1 MELIVY
7 LSGEI
12 HTGWRLE
19 IIKKSNDLKLPIK
32 FTEPETNH
40 QLSDN
45 CGNMI
50 LGEEENNFWK
60 DNKSAK
66 MNSIKTKQLI
76 EKSDVVVVRFGEKYK
91 QWNAAFDAGYA
102 VAHSKSLIIIHND
115 EQQHALKEIDANALV
130 VAKNIDEVV
139 KTFRYITQ
147 GKI

>member
-12 HTGWRLE
+12 HTDWRLE

-66 MNSIKTKQLI
+66 MNSIKTKQ
-76 EKSDVVVVRFGEKYK
+76 
-91 QWNAAFDAGYA
+91 
-102 VAHSKSLIIIHND
+102 
-115 EQQHALKEIDANALV
+115 
-130 VAKNIDEVV
+130 
-139 KTFRYITQ
+139 T
-147 GKI
+147 